1 MVLAVALAVSACHPG
16 VTPQARPTGGGGPGT
31 SATPTPAPGIPSP
44 SSSTSCAERVLAR
57 MTEDQRVGQ
66 LFLLGL
72 KDDVLGSETV
82 AAIRAHHFGS
92 VWFVKTSSGG
102 LRPIRAVAE
111 AVQSLAGRATTGR
124 ALFFVAAN
132 QEGGII
138 QALRG
143 PGFSAM
149 PSAVDQGA
157 LDPSVLQEDAH
168 RWGLEM
174 AAAGVNMN
182 FAPVMDVV
190 PPGTDSQNQPI
201 GVLKRE
207 YEHDPASAGT
217 HGVAFLRGMA
227 QAGIA
232 TVAKH
237 FPGMGRVEGNTDNTA
252 DVLDGV
258 TTSDDPYLGSFRRS
272 IRAGVPFVMVALA
285 TYTRIDPDDLA
296 VFSPAVMVGM
306 LRDELHFGGGHVR
319 RFRGDKGRG
328 QHRAGGS
335 GHRLPGGRRGHGHLE
350 DAGPRGG
357 HGRGRGEPGR
367 LRSDLQGPRRRRRAQ
382 GPSGQGG
389 LRSPPLLLTAGPARR
404 QLPLLVRSLPSLLWP

>member
-207 YEHDPASAGT
+207 YGHDPASAGT

-285 TYTRIDPDDLA
+285 TYTRIDPDHLA

-306 LRDELHFGGGHVR
+306 LRDELHFGGVVMSDDFGATRAVASIAPADR
-319 RFRGDKGRG
+319 AIGFLE
-328 QHRAGGS
+328 AGGDMAIS
-335 GHRLPGGRRGHGHLE
+335 KTLVPAVAMAEAVASRADSDPTFRARVDDAALRVLQAKEAYGLLPC
-350 DAGPRGG
+350 
-357 HGRGRGEPGR
+357 
-367 LRSDLQGPRRRRRAQ
+367 S
-382 GPSGQGG
+382 
-389 LRSPPLLLTAGPARR
+389 
-404 QLPLLVRSLPSLLWP
+404 